1 MRIQYMRV
9 CLQTRLSKITKMLV
23 ETNILQLG
31 TLTENYN
38 RLSIIIK
45 REIILPLNQKSTD
58 FCQIEPG
65 IHTSTIPCS

>member
-1 MRIQYMRV
+1 MCI
-9 CLQTRLSKITKMLV
+9 CLQTRLSKMLA

-38 RLSIIIK
+38 SLNII
-45 REIILPLNQKSTD
+45 RSEIILLLTKKFTV

-65 IHTSTIPCS
+65 IHASTVHLHGTNTTER

>member
-23 ETNILQLG
+23 ETYILQLG

-38 RLSIIIK
+38 RLNIIK